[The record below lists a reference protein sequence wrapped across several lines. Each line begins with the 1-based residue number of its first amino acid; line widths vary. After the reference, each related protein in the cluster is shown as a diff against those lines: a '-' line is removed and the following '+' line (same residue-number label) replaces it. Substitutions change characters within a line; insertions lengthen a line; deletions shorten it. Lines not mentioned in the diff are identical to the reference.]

1 MHGSGSGDG
10 IGQGV
15 SAVVTGLHERISYEG
30 LPGRGVEYIIT
41 SGGERMLGPCSVLL
55 VFRNNPF
62 TNIENQDIV
71 SLGSHSLDL
80 YQDIAKI

>member
-1 MHGSGSGDG
+1 MHSSGSGDG

-15 SAVVTGLHERISYEG
+15 SAVVTGLLERISYEG

-41 SGGERMLGPCSVLL
+41 SDGERLHGSCSVLL

-62 TNIENQDIV
+62 ADNENQDIV
-71 SLGSHSLDL
+71 SPGSHSLDQD
-80 YQDIAKI
+80 QDIAKT